1 MLKINE
7 RDNEGCTALICA
19 AETGREDIMRALI
32 QKGADLNVR
41 NKVGMTAMNVAAE
54 KGFIECVR
62 VLLIAGA
69 DMNLDSEHYYHSS
82 PDEDPFEMGGKIAA
96 AIMAPKTPIESAAC
110 NGHTDI
116 VKLLFSSGAYTDYA
130 TLSYVVRLEKFLAN
144 RKEIIELLLEHGVPA
159 ATETHPMA
167 AYEEACKNE
176 MLKDD
181 AEILKLLGGTVPD
194 TSKEQKEKADS
205 SVMQQNMVDAINSKD
220 VEQLKKLID
229 EGADINAVNKD
240 GETALHL
247 ATRVAQSSS
256 VVQMLLDAGA
266 DVNAKNN
273 NGSTALMLAADY
285 SGNETV
291 KVLLDAGADVN
302 AKDNDGYT
310 ALMCAARNYSDN
322 ETVKV
327 LINAGADVNA
337 YDAGRGAIRL
347 SNGTWCRCRERTALM
362 HAARYSDSETVK
374 ELLNA
379 GADVNKSS
387 AAGYTAL
394 MLALSNTYKKN
405 RLDIVKTLVDA
416 GADTKIT
423 CKCEV
428 TAMFG
433 KKKEKDV
440 TPYEYALSELGKDD
454 PVTQYLKQF
463 NKK

>member
-69 DMNLDSEHYYHSS
+69 NMNLDSEHNHKIS
-82 PDEDPFEMGGKIAA
+82 PDEEPYESFQKGID
-96 AIMAPKTPIESAAC
+96 AIYFPRTPIESAAC

-116 VKLLFSSGAYTDYA
+116 VKLLFSSGAYTDYS
-130 TLSYVVRLEKFLAN
+130 TLACVVRLEKFLAN
-144 RKEIIELLLEHGVPA
+144 RKEIIELLLEHGVPT
-159 ATETHPMA
+159 ATENHPLA
-167 AYEEACKNE
+167 AYEEACRNE

-181 AEILKLLGGTVPD
+181 AEILKLLGGEVPD
-194 TSKEQKEKADS
+194 ASKEQKEKADS
-205 SVMQQNMVDAINSKD
+205 KPVMQQGMINAINSKN

-240 GETALHL
+240 GKTALHI
-247 ATRVAQSSS
+247 AAKVAQSSS

-266 DVNAKNN
+266 DVNAK
-273 NGSTALMLAADY
+273 SF
-285 SGNETV
+285 
-291 KVLLDAGADVN
+291 
-302 AKDNDGYT
+302 
-310 ALMCAARNYSDN
+310 
-322 ETVKV
+322 
-327 LINAGADVNA
+327 
-337 YDAGRGAIRL
+337 
-347 SNGTWCRCRERTALM
+347 
-362 HAARYSDSETVK
+362 
-374 ELLNA
+374 
-379 GADVNKSS
+379 
-387 AAGYTAL
+387 AGYTAL
-394 MLALSNTYKKN
+394 MLALSNKDKKAS
-405 RLDIVKTLVDA
+405 LDIVKTLVDA
-416 GADTKIT
+416 GAATNIT

-454 PVTQYLKQF
+454 PVT
-463 NKK
+463 